1 LDEKG
6 GMTMPITLP
15 VHITTMKVSNGPDQ
29 QVVYPRV
36 FGMRNTRLEQLINRS
51 IVAQTQQLINL
62 QVNQSPSTV
71 VEMLG
76 TYEVKNNQR
85 DVVSFSFSNYTYHH
99 QEAHGMTYIK
109 SLTFDLKQGKLVQ
122 LKDLFKP
129 DSDYL
134 SRISSLIQAQ
144 IAERDIPLLGDFTT
158 IQPNQDFHIADKTLV
173 IYFQLYDLTPYVFG
187 FPMFP
192 LSVYELQDIIVEDG
206 ALGRLA
212 QNN

>member
-1 LDEKG
+1 
-6 GMTMPITLP
+6 MTVTFPAQMRTL
-15 VHITTMKVSNGPDQ
+15 KVSNGPDQ
-29 QVVYPRV
+29 QVFYPRV
-36 FGMRNTRLEQLINRS
+36 IGMRNTRLEQLINRS
-51 IVAQTQQLINL
+51 IVGQTQQLINL

-85 DVVSFSFSNYTYHH
+85 DVLSFSFSNYTYHH
-99 QEAHGMTYIK
+99 QAAHGMTYIK
-109 SLTFDLKQGKLVQ
+109 SLTFDLKQGKRVR

-129 DSDYL
+129 DSDYID
-134 SRISSLIQAQ
+134 RISSLIQSQ
-144 IAERDIPLLGDFTT
+144 ITEREIPLLEDFTT
-158 IQPNQDFHIADKTLV
+158 IQPDQDFYIADKTLV

-192 LSVYELQDIIVEDG
+192 LSVYDLQDIIVEDG
-206 ALGRLA
+206 PLGRLA